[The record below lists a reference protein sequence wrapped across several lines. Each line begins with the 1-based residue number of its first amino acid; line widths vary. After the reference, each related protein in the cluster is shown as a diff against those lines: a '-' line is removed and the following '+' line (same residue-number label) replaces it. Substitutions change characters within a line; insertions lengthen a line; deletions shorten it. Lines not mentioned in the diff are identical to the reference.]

1 MLFHEYNSVWT
12 GAHAFSPT
20 GAYGSWKMSTRH
32 AHGRGAYNTTVQ
44 FVDGT
49 AEAFYRRERPELLFD
64 GDTGEVTHLL
74 SGVERAKTGPGPNTY
89 QYSMSLLQPV
99 R

>member
-1 MLFHEYNSVWT
+1 
-12 GAHAFSPT
+12 
-20 GAYGSWKMSTRH
+20 MSTRH